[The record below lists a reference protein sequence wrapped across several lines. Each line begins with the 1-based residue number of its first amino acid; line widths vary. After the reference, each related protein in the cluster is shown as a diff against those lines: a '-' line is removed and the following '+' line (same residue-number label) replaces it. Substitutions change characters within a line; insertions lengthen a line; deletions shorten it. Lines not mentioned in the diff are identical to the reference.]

1 MSVPMSQRI
10 GSPGAPGQGFWGMSW
25 AFLAFL
31 AIITAA
37 VVAVIWI
44 LASSMPED
52 QVPKLKLYWLIA
64 AASGALWYPYAH
76 RVHSS
81 KARRLIVY
89 DGPGRL
95 SIYRFGKKSGLKF
108 EGKPVQMI
116 SRSGI
121 RREFVTG
128 LDELEGA
135 VSCRQVDGHTALDNI
150 RDPHTFDKL
159 SNMFCDLRDE
169 DRLSRELVA
178 AQVAIATKENSSRW
192 IAIGTASQDPAPIEA
207 ELKAL
212 GMMPKELEVS
222 QEMKTERLDASEVTA
237 DDE

>member
-1 MSVPMSQRI
+1 MRVPMSQRV
-10 GSPGAPGQGFWGMSW
+10 GSPGAPAQGIWGMSW
-25 AFLAFL
+25 AFLFFL
-31 AIITAA
+31 LIVTLG
-37 VVAVIWI
+37 VVGVLLYI
-44 LASSMPED
+44 ASSSSVQLPR
-52 QVPKLKLYWLIA
+52 LKIYWLIA
-64 AASGALWYPYAH
+64 ALSGLLWFPYAH
-76 RVHSS
+76 RIHSS

-95 SIYRFGKKSGLKF
+95 SIYRFGKKAGLHF
-108 EGKPVQMI
+108 EGRPVQMI

-128 LDELEGA
+128 LDEESGA
-135 VSCRQVDGHTALDNI
+135 VQCRQVDGHTALDNI

-159 SNMFCDLRDE
+159 SSMFCDLRDE